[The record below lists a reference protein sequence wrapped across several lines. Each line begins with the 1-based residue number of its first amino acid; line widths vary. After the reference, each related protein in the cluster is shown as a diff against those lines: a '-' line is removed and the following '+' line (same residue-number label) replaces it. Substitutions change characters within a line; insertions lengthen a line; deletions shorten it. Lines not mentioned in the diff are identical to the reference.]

1 MNADELFHQN
11 MPWAERL
18 ARKYH
23 AKLPPSFDLED
34 MLQIAYLE
42 MHRQIGK
49 WDPAKNNNFQGFAYQ
64 AVLGSMRMATRR
76 RHWKNAT
83 SEDMAAPEVSAVVR
97 QQSADRS
104 ESATEAQRAAWRE
117 QRRKALLRRRLRKI
131 GGPDADL
138 ARLVL
143 VDGKTIQEAATLTGY
158 DEAKAGRVIRSMVP
172 KLKGKRGGVRKPM
185 QNLLALVRAGVPC
198 PQIAKA
204 LGVSRSLAYQKIAE
218 MKARG
223 IIRFRP
229 SLFGQVLE
237 INDKDNSMDK
247 RATA

>member
-18 ARKYH
+18 AKKYH

-97 QQSADRS
+97 QQSEDRS
-104 ESATEAQRAAWRE
+104 ESATEAQREAWRE
-117 QRRKALLRRRLRKI
+117 QWRKATIGRRLRKV

-143 VDGKTIQEAATLTGY
+143 VEGKTIQEAATVTGY

-172 KLKGKRGGVRKPM
+172 KLKGKAGRPRKAAGK
-185 QNLLALVRAGVPC
+185 LLGMLRAGMTRSEM
-198 PQIAKA
+198 AA
-204 LGVSRSLAYQKIAE
+204 GMGVTERRVYQRIAE

-223 IIRFRP
+223 IIRFRQ
-229 SLFGQVLE
+229 SLFGPVLE
-237 INDKDNSMDK
+237 TKEKEQFVSG
-247 RATA
+247 ATA